1 MILKPQTK
9 PKLGKKEKQEK
20 YEKQVKFE
28 MYEQNVVHHLSP
40 EWSLMLF
47 MVSNFQIQLVAWP
60 FKRKPHKLVKHI
72 KTIRR
77 LLEKLTV

>member
-28 MYEQNVVHHLSP
+28 MYEQNMVHHLSS

-47 MVSNFQIQLVAWP
+47 MVSNFEIQPVA
-60 FKRKPHKLVKHI
+60 
-72 KTIRR
+72 
-77 LLEKLTV
+77 

>member
-47 MVSNFQIQLVAWP
+47 MVSNFQIQLVA
-60 FKRKPHKLVKHI
+60 
-72 KTIRR
+72 
-77 LLEKLTV
+77 